1 MIKLSREIRFSLS
14 GEWDSASRNS
24 WAGWPSAHHL
34 SPWLVLRAITEG
46 QPDEE
51 TGFLCNVKR
60 IDDVLRSVVKET
72 VNPSQNMTF
81 SAEDFLRVAFS
92 QLSTQWQLEA
102 RLLALELQI
111 SPYLRY
117 SIHSREK
124 SMIHLTHQFEFSA
137 SHRLHCDHF
146 SDEQNREI
154 FGKCN
159 NPNGHGH
166 NYVVDISLQR
176 EIVNTV
182 DSGQVARLPEMEDT
196 VNRLVIDRLDHKHLN
211 QDVHYF
217 QKVNPSVEN
226 IAIAIWHWL
235 EGQFGEAT
243 LSAVKVYETPKT
255 WAEYRG
261 P

>member
-1 MIKLSREIRFSLS
+1 MIKLSREIRFSLA

-24 WAGWPSAHHL
+24 WAGWPSASHL
-34 SPWLVLRAITEG
+34 TPWLVLRAIAEG
-46 QPDEE
+46 QPDGE

-60 IDDVLRSVVKET
+60 IDEVLRSVVKEHLK
-72 VNPSQNMTF
+72 PSQNTPL
-81 SAEDFLRVAFS
+81 SAEHFLHIAVS
-92 QLSTQWQLEA
+92 QLSKQWQLEA
-102 RLLALELQI
+102 RLLTLELQI
-111 SPYLRY
+111 SPYLLY
-117 SIHSREK
+117 SIHSKEE

-137 SHRLHCDHF
+137 AHRLHCEHF

-166 NYVVDISLQR
+166 NYVVDISLHR
-176 EIVNTV
+176 EMSDAG
-182 DSGQVARLPEMEDT
+182 DSGQVIQLPEMEAT
-196 VNRLVIDRLDHKHLN
+196 VNRLVIDLLDHKHLN
-211 QDVHYF
+211 QDVDYF
-217 QKVNPSVEN
+217 KEINPSVEN